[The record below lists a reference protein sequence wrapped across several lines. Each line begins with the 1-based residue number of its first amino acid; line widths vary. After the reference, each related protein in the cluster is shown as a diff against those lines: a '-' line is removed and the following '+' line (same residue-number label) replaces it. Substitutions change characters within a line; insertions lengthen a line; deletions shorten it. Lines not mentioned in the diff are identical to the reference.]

1 MSPEPIQQDNDN
13 VKGNDSKEEGEL
25 KAEFGGEGVMKEFG
39 GREELEEEG
48 KLKKEDGK
56 EKNAH
61 KDCSATSHLQPM
73 N

>member
-1 MSPEPIQQDNDN
+1 MSPQTIHQDNDN
-13 VKGNDSKEEGEL
+13 VEGRDGKEEGEL
-25 KAEFGGEGVMKEFG
+25 KAEFGGEGVMEAFG
-39 GREELEEEG
+39 GGEELEEEG
-48 KLKKEDGK
+48 KLEEEDDK